1 MNDDINQKEN
11 STSLGLDTHHQS
23 TTDKSYPI
31 QSERLEIPYFL
42 FSLNPSRSIKQ
53 LLGQNITIVSY
64 ESNDIITDDERV
76 IVDVK
81 YTSIPFSL
89 LKIYY
94 VNVSEMKKLIPNS
107 EKYVVTINGCNVK
120 ISSPKLKE
128 FNKVLPIRV
137 KATLSNNYSSAGQ
150 LDSQFS
156 YYGTTVTTPM
166 NFLCTPLKYIN
177 HKFEPFETECIKPI
191 YTKEFKDSFDKKLNE
206 KFNELLEETIKYYKQ
221 SLSTFNILSAV
232 DHVLNVQNFSE
243 CKIGTTGY
251 VIPFDIIPTNGN
263 LNGIILIQAKRIPN
277 FVLFYPTRNFTLCEE
292 ELISIKEFLEQ
303 DAVNYYNFQYVREVL
318 NK

>member
-1 MNDDINQKEN
+1 MNEEN
-11 STSLGLDTHHQS
+11 
-23 TTDKSYPI
+23 DKSYPV

-42 FSLNPSRSIKQ
+42 FSQNPSRSIKQ
-53 LLGQNITIVSY
+53 LLGQNITIISY

-94 VNVSEMKKLIPNS
+94 VKVSEMKKLIPNS

-128 FNKVLPIRV
+128 FNKVLPIRI
-137 KATLSNNYSSAGQ
+137 KATLSNNYSSVGQ

-166 NFLCTPLKYIN
+166 NSLCTPLKYIN
-177 HKFEPFETECIKPI
+177 HKFEPFETEIIKPI
-191 YTKEFKDSFDKKLNE
+191 YTKEFKDAFDKKIKEN
-206 KFNELLEETIKYYKQ
+206 FNFLLEETIKYYKQ

-232 DHVLNVQNFSE
+232 DHVLNVQTFSE

-251 VIPFDIIPTNGN
+251 VIPFDIIPTKGN